1 MRKFTFILSLLV
13 AFVTTAMAQ
22 GTILSSSE
30 LNALASS
37 KKVAVKNLSGT
48 NNRWLAL
55 TSSVVELTPE
65 AVLVVEPIGDG
76 TFYLK
81 RAYEDNSY
89 VQAASG
95 VITLGAKETAQV
107 FTTTAPSTTGSD
119 ATNFNGEA
127 LAEGSDLDNLVRFVQ
142 DGAGSWLNC
151 QNQANAPVLGNTGKG
166 GWTVHNVYDMSNAY
180 RLTINSKVGDETT
193 TKVIMVEAGAAITVE
208 DKDGYTH
215 DFVAQ
220 NMPAADTEI
229 TVTYTVDENVETP
242 EPTYLVNIST
252 EENRKYYKIGSYN
265 RGGFLSSVGDGAAVE
280 HVDETDASYWYFI
293 EAPAKDGGVYFRNY
307 TTEQYLGSDMKMS
320 AEPAVWYI
328 LENGVNNEGY
338 SICKTNA
345 IGGGCIDANNYN
357 TGVGTWNPSATD
369 WHGTTWVFVAVD
381 PDAEKVALEAAK
393 AELTATAA
401 SATAI
406 LTAANLSVS
415 ATPVTLTVGNLS
427 SNAVE
432 EYEGSLDA
440 LLDGDPSTFFHSRW
454 NSNGVSDDG
463 QDHYLLVDLGEGK
476 SITNLQFNYHTRQGV
491 VNDFPVDI
499 VVAGSNNGTEFTEIT
514 TIKDIPVVTADKD
527 YISPAIVNATA
538 YRYIR
543 LMVTKTNYDR
553 VSTGVAHNYW
563 HMAEFGL
570 SDAVIT
576 VADEYKDAVKE
587 VIALDAA
594 MKSVTSLDG
603 MKLDEVNAVKAALT
617 ALIEDVENI
626 VETPETPETTIIG
639 KLIATASDAWDW
651 TSEVTW
657 TTPDEGTYAEL
668 LAACNGKDVD
678 GATFDAAYVVST
690 EQLLQVTDM
699 GDVTV
704 AFKWTGGNHRID
716 VLGVDLLKDG
726 AVVYSKYN
734 VGFSGGAGIPVEY
747 KMEDVEA
754 GTYTLRYFS
763 TSQKNNNSKGTITIT
778 YSEAVVEPDETIIS
792 NLADA
797 NPNKAYTVTS
807 VSRGAWAVSEDGKTF
822 TSTGGAAPEAAN
834 ALHQFAF
841 VTNGDGNY
849 YLWSVSAHAFV
860 LSNMSLS
867 ITAFE
872 PIQFNDASSI
882 EEGRVQVQFVGNS
895 NGYINLGGSAQMIV
909 DGWSTKDAG
918 NAVKIVE
925 VADFADLDEALALLN
940 AAIIEEYNEK
950 AAAAEEL
957 VSDIE
962 TEIND
967 RIEVTEDEQEA
978 VLDAISA
985 VLDYIDSVNGT
996 PTSENIA
1003 ELQALVD
1010 ALNAAYN
1017 NAIYLND
1024 LSELSNNVAYVVSNA
1039 RGAWIADVVNETAC
1053 LNSTTEKEVA
1063 KSINDT
1069 KQQFAFITSSTGK
1082 IYLYNVGEQKFVSK
1096 SGSYTAL
1103 TATPMQAVY
1112 FQDGTYAGH
1121 PYVVTFD
1128 DDWQICI
1135 SSGYSPDVITEY
1147 NDLGDQGNCVRLEP
1161 AAEFDPEAALELIAD
1176 FESIGIYVNELNT
1189 IVADIETKVAH
1200 IGTTV
1205 GLNSTTDAEY
1215 ATKLAALSEFIA
1227 AIDSKTAAE
1236 VKEQIEIAK
1245 ALQATFSIVEPTA
1258 GNYYFIKNNPTVWTA
1273 NDLAVYG
1280 DAGAPGW
1287 KAFAEN
1293 NLVFWWKAVEVEG
1306 GIAFQNV
1313 QTKTYLTGNEG
1324 KSGAWTLSE
1333 TANPIAFAACG
1344 YSGDNA
1350 LVTITLAGWNMHAN
1364 NHSGGGNVTGSNIV
1378 SWNGDAGS
1386 ASAWVIV
1393 DGDAQKLAD
1402 TYRSTVKAEIDG
1414 LAALTGNLGSNYG
1427 QYGCNEELKAQIEE
1441 FDVENATY
1449 DELVAIMDVISEFK
1463 GTFKINVPKVGC
1475 YLRIKAYSGWND
1487 DARYLASVNSAAQSS
1502 RAAFVTDGTEANTIF
1517 YYTADS
1523 ALVSVG
1529 SGEYLVSNAN
1539 FLGYNGIQDAGSK
1552 IKFQSATNG
1561 ALAGYNITFNNGAR
1575 YLYVNTNDYT
1585 DAGSG
1590 TNDTNGYVFNLEVV
1604 SSIPVTV
1611 TSAGYATFYAPVTV
1625 TIPEGVE
1632 AYYAAGVAGENVT
1645 LEQIENTIP
1654 ANTGVILKAD
1664 AGTYNFALETV
1675 SAAASIE
1682 DNLLSGTVR
1691 KEVIAKEAA
1700 GSYYVLGVVDGVV
1713 GMYNPVKGEDGDSF
1727 INAGHKAYMYVEGA
1741 ASSAG
1746 YRFDFGGTTGI
1757 NEVETEESDLV
1768 IYDLT
1773 GRRVNEM
1780 NRPGIYIVNGKKVL
1794 VK

>member
-13 AFVTTAMAQ
+13 AFATTAMAQ

-30 LNALASS
+30 LNALTSS

-95 VITLGAKETAQV
+95 AITLGAQATAQV

-119 ATNFNGEA
+119 ATYFNGET

-151 QNQANAPVLGNTGKG
+151 QNQANAPVLGNTGPG
-166 GWTVHNVYDMSNAY
+166 GWTVHNVYDMSNVY

-208 DKDGYTH
+208 DKDGYIH

-229 TVTYTVDENVETP
+229 TVTYTVDENAETP

-280 HVDETDASYWYFI
+280 HVAETDASYWYFI

-328 LENGVNNEGY
+328 LENGVNDAGY

-345 IGGGCIDANNYN
+345 IGGGCIDANNWS
-357 TGVGTWNPSATD
+357 TGVGTWNPSASD
-369 WHGTTWVFVAVD
+369 WEGTTWVFVAVD

-401 SATAI
+401 NATAI

-415 ATPVTLTVGNLS
+415 TTPVTLTAESLS
-427 SNAVE
+427 SNAAE
-432 EYEGSLDA
+432 PNEGSIAA
-440 LLDGDPSTFFHSRW
+440 LLDGDPSTFFHTNWSA
-454 NSNGVSDDG
+454 NGASDDD
-463 QDHYLLVDLGEGK
+463 QDHYLLVDLGDGK
-476 SITNLQFNYHTRQGV
+476 SITNLQFNYHTRQAV

-499 VVAGSNNGTEFTEIT
+499 IVAGSNNGTEFTEIT

-527 YISPAIVNATA
+527 YTSPAIVNATA

-553 VSTGVAHNYW
+553 VSTGSAHNYW

-594 MKSVTSLDG
+594 MKSVTSFDG
-603 MKLDEVNAVKAALT
+603 MTLDEVNAVKASLT

-639 KLIATASDAWDW
+639 KLITTASDAWDW

-657 TTPDEGTYAEL
+657 TAPAAGTYDAL
-668 LAACNGKDVD
+668 LTATEGADID

-704 AFKWTGGNHRID
+704 AFKWTGGNLRFD

-734 VGFSGGAGIPVEY
+734 VGFSGGAGVPVEY

-792 NLADA
+792 DLADA
-797 NPNKAYTVTS
+797 NPNKAYTATANRAS
-807 VSRGAWAVSEDGKTF
+807 WAVDAEGTVIGTTLELD
-822 TSTGGAAPEAAN
+822 AEN
-834 ALHQFAF
+834 LNHQFAF
-841 VTNGDGNY
+841 IKGSDDNY
-849 YLWSVSAHAFV
+849 YLWSVGAQKFVTPSAA
-860 LSNMSLS
+860 LSTTLCK
-867 ITAFE
+867 
-872 PIQFNDASSI
+872 PIKFNDGSSVGA
-882 EEGRVQVQFVGNS
+882 GRVVVQFVDNASGYFNINS
-895 NGYINLGGSAQMIV
+895 EKNLVVDSWSSA
-909 DGWSTKDAG
+909 DDG
-918 NAVKIVE
+918 NAVKFVE
-925 VADFADLDEALALLN
+925 VADFDPA
-940 AAIIEEYNEK
+940 
-950 AAAAEEL
+950 
-957 VSDIE
+957 
-962 TEIND
+962 
-967 RIEVTEDEQEA
+967 
-978 VLDAISA
+978 
-985 VLDYIDSVNGT
+985 
-996 PTSENIA
+996 
-1003 ELQALVD
+1003 
-1010 ALNAAYN
+1010 
-1017 NAIYLND
+1017 
-1024 LSELSNNVAYVVSNA
+1024 
-1039 RGAWIADVVNETAC
+1039 TA
-1053 LNSTTEKEVA
+1053 
-1063 KSINDT
+1063 
-1069 KQQFAFITSSTGK
+1069 
-1082 IYLYNVGEQKFVSK
+1082 
-1096 SGSYTAL
+1096 
-1103 TATPMQAVY
+1103 
-1112 FQDGTYAGH
+1112 
-1121 PYVVTFD
+1121 
-1128 DDWQICI
+1128 
-1135 SSGYSPDVITEY
+1135 
-1147 NDLGDQGNCVRLEP
+1147 
-1161 AAEFDPEAALELIAD
+1161 EAALEAYLSTGVYKEELNALIA
-1176 FESIGIYVNELNT
+1176 ELDV
-1189 IVADIETKVAH
+1189 IVAGVGTQ
-1200 IGTTV
+1200 IGCYT
-1205 GLNSTTDAEY
+1205 SSDAEY
-1215 ATKLAALSEFIA
+1215 AAKLAAIKEFAAAMDDKTAEQIQAQIA
-1227 AIDSKTAAE
+1227 AAE
-1236 VKEQIEIAK
+1236 
-1245 ALQATFSIVEPTA
+1245 ALKATFTVVNPVA

-1293 NLVFWWKAVEVEG
+1293 NLTFWWKAVQVEG

-1313 QTKTYLTGNEG
+1313 QTKTYLTGNAS

-1344 YSGDNA
+1344 YDANSNA

-1364 NHSGGGNVTGSNIV
+1364 QHGSGANVTGSNIV

-1402 TYRSTVKAEIDG
+1402 TYRSTVEAEIDG
-1414 LAALTGNLGSNYG
+1414 LVALMGNLGSNYG
-1427 QYGCNEELKAQIEE
+1427 QYGCDEELKAQIEA
-1441 FDVENATY
+1441 FDVEAATY

-1487 DARYLASVNSAAQSS
+1487 DARYLASVNSAAKDG

-1529 SGEYLVSNAN
+1529 SGEYLVSNTN
-1539 FLGYNGIQDAGSK
+1539 MLGYNGIQDAGSK

-1604 SSIPVTV
+1604 NSIPVTV

-1632 AYYAAGVAGENVT
+1632 AYYAAGVAGESVT

-1664 AGTYNFALETV
+1664 AGTYDFAIETV

-1713 GMYNPVKGEDGDSF
+1713 GMYNPVNGADATTF

-1757 NEVETEESDLV
+1757 NEVETEESELV

-1780 NRPGIYIVNGKKVL
+1780 NRAGIYIVNGRKVL

>member
-13 AFVTTAMAQ
+13 AFATTAMAQ

-30 LNALASS
+30 LNALTSS

-95 VITLGAKETAQV
+95 AITLGAKETAQV

-119 ATNFNGEA
+119 ATNFSGET
-127 LAEGSDLDNLVRFVQ
+127 LAEGSDLDKLVRFVQ
-142 DGAGSWLNC
+142 NGAGSWLNC
-151 QNQANAPVLGNTGKG
+151 QNQANVPVLGNTGKG

-208 DKDGYTH
+208 DMDGYTH

-280 HVDETDASYWYFI
+280 HVAETDASYWYFI

-320 AEPAVWYI
+320 ATPAVWYI

-357 TGVGTWNPSATD
+357 TGVGTWNPSASD

-401 SATAI
+401 NATAI

-415 ATPVTLTVGNLS
+415 ATPVTLAVGNLS

-432 EYEGSLDA
+432 ENEGSLDA

-476 SITNLQFNYHTRQGV
+476 SITNLQFNYHTRQAV

-499 VVAGSNNGTEFTEIT
+499 IVAGSNNGTEFTEIT
-514 TIKDIPVVTADKD
+514 TVKDIPVVTADKD
-527 YISPAIVNATA
+527 YTSPAIVNATA

-553 VSTGVAHNYW
+553 VSTGKDHNYW

-657 TTPDEGTYAEL
+657 TTPAAGTYDAL
-668 LAACNGKDVD
+668 LTATEGADID

-754 GTYTLRYFS
+754 GTYTLRYLS

-792 NLADA
+792 DLADA
-797 NPNKAYTVTS
+797 NPNKAYTATAN
-807 VSRGAWAVSEDGKTF
+807 RGSWAVDAEGTVIGTTSELD
-822 TSTGGAAPEAAN
+822 AEN
-834 ALHQFAF
+834 LNHQFAF
-841 VTNGDGNY
+841 IKGSDDNY
-849 YLWSVSAHAFV
+849 YLWSVGAQKFVTPSAA
-860 LSNMSLS
+860 LSTTLCK
-867 ITAFE
+867 
-872 PIQFNDASSI
+872 PIKFNDGSSVGA
-882 EEGRVQVQFVGNS
+882 GRVVVQFVDNA
-895 NGYINLGGSAQMIV
+895 NGYFNINGEKNLVVDSWSSA
-909 DGWSTKDAG
+909 DDG
-918 NAVKIVE
+918 NAVKFVE
-925 VADFADLDEALALLN
+925 VADFDPA
-940 AAIIEEYNEK
+940 
-950 AAAAEEL
+950 
-957 VSDIE
+957 
-962 TEIND
+962 
-967 RIEVTEDEQEA
+967 
-978 VLDAISA
+978 
-985 VLDYIDSVNGT
+985 
-996 PTSENIA
+996 
-1003 ELQALVD
+1003 
-1010 ALNAAYN
+1010 
-1017 NAIYLND
+1017 
-1024 LSELSNNVAYVVSNA
+1024 
-1039 RGAWIADVVNETAC
+1039 TA
-1053 LNSTTEKEVA
+1053 
-1063 KSINDT
+1063 
-1069 KQQFAFITSSTGK
+1069 
-1082 IYLYNVGEQKFVSK
+1082 
-1096 SGSYTAL
+1096 
-1103 TATPMQAVY
+1103 
-1112 FQDGTYAGH
+1112 
-1121 PYVVTFD
+1121 
-1128 DDWQICI
+1128 
-1135 SSGYSPDVITEY
+1135 
-1147 NDLGDQGNCVRLEP
+1147 
-1161 AAEFDPEAALELIAD
+1161 EAALEAYLSTGVYKEELNALIA
-1176 FESIGIYVNELNT
+1176 ELDV
-1189 IVADIETKVAH
+1189 IVAGVGTQ
-1200 IGTTV
+1200 IGCYT
-1205 GLNSTTDAEY
+1205 SSDAEY
-1215 ATKLAALSEFIA
+1215 AAKLDAIKAFAAAMDDKTTEQIQAQIA
-1227 AIDSKTAAE
+1227 AAE
-1236 VKEQIEIAK
+1236 
-1245 ALQATFSIVEPTA
+1245 ALKATFSTINPTA
-1258 GNYYFIKNNPTVWTA
+1258 NNYYFIKNSTTVWTA
-1273 NDLAVYG
+1273 DDLAVYANT
-1280 DAGAPGW
+1280 DVPAW
-1287 KAFAEN
+1287 KAFNEN
-1293 NLVFWWKAVEVEG
+1293 DVNFWWKAVAVEG

-1313 QTKTYLTGNEG
+1313 ATGTYLTGNAAV
-1324 KSGAWTLSE
+1324 SGSWSLTE
-1333 TANPIAFAACG
+1333 TGSAIEFVARGFAANE
-1344 YSGDNA
+1344 NA
-1350 LVTITLAGWNMHAN
+1350 LVNITLNNLNMHAGG
-1364 NHSGGGNVTGSNIV
+1364 HGGGANTSGTIV
-1378 SWNGDAGS
+1378 SWNGDATS
-1386 ASAWVIV
+1386 ASVWEIV
-1393 DGDAQKLAD
+1393 DGDATKLAD
-1402 TYRSTVKAEIDG
+1402 LYRGTVAAAIAELESMKG
-1414 LAALTGNLGSNYG
+1414 LLGSNYG
-1427 QYGCNEELKAQIEE
+1427 QYGCDEELKAQIEA

-1449 DELVAIMDVISEFK
+1449 DELVAIYPVIGQLRAS
-1463 GTFKINVPKVGC
+1463 FKINTPDAGVSYV
-1475 YLRIKAYSGWND
+1475 RIKAGVIGWND
-1487 DARYLASVNSAAQSS
+1487 DAPYLGSANSEAKDGRAEFVSAA
-1502 RAAFVTDGTEANTIF
+1502 DANSIF
-1517 YYTADS
+1517 FYCEDEC
-1523 ALVSVG
+1523 LVSYG
-1529 SGEYLVSNAN
+1529 SGKHLVNNNN
-1539 FLGYNGIQDAGSK
+1539 FLGYSDNLTVAGTAIS
-1552 IKFQSATNG
+1552 FNSAETFG
-1561 ALAGYNITFNNGAR
+1561 LYNISFIGNYENAR
-1575 YLYVNTNDYT
+1575 ALYIHKDNYT
-1585 DAGSG
+1585 DAATPGAKG
-1590 TNDTNGYVFNLEVV
+1590 DGYTFNLEAVNSLPVV
-1604 SSIPVTV
+1604 V
-1611 TSAGYATFYAPVTV
+1611 TSAGYATLYAPVAL
-1625 TIPEGVE
+1625 TIPAGVE
-1632 AYYAAGVAGENVT
+1632 AYYAAGVAGESVT

-1654 ANTGVILKAD
+1654 ANTGVILKAA
-1664 AGTYNFALETV
+1664 AGTYNFAIAA
-1675 SAAASIE
+1675 SAAAI
-1682 DNLLSGTVR
+1682 DGNILDGTIAR
-1691 KEVIAKEAA
+1691 EIITKEGT

-1713 GMYNPVKGEDGDSF
+1713 GMYNPVNGADSDSF

-1757 NEVETEESDLV
+1757 SEVETEESELV

-1780 NRPGIYIVNGKKVL
+1780 NRAGIYIVNGRKVL